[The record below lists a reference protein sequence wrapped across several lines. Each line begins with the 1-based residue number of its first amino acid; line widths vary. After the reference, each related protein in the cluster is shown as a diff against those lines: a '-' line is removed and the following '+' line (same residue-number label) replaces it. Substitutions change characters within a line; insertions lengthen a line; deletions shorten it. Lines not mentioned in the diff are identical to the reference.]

1 MQLNEP
7 RPGGRTAIQPSP
19 LEMLLVITNGDAAQD
34 ARVKFEFFPDKADTA
49 RLWLVKLPH
58 LKNPYAFPRELAP
71 GRWELV
77 LEAVSET
84 QPIHVINYTPASAR
98 LWVKDV
104 FHKPPSAPTEL
115 LILCHAGR
123 FTITI
128 HQSLA

>member
-1 MQLNEP
+1 MQHNQP
-7 RPGGRTAIQPSP
+7 RPGGRTAIQFSP

-34 ARVKFEFFPDKADTA
+34 ARIKFEFFPDKADTA
-49 RLWLVKLPH
+49 RFWLVKMPQ

-71 GRWELV
+71 GRWELF
-77 LEAVSET
+77 LEGVSET

-98 LWVKDV
+98 LWLKDV
-104 FHKPPSAPTEL
+104 FHKPGSARTEL